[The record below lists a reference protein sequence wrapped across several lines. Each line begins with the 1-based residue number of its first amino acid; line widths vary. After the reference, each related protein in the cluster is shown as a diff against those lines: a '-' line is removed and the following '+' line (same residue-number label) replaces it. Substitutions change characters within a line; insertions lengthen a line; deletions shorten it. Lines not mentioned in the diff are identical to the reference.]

1 VVDTRAPH
9 ALGAAATPTEIDAT
23 ASDITKADWQS
34 LQSIVR
40 TGEADLENQL
50 NRYRTGDRWKARL
63 YVGSLRRILTTES
76 NQPPAGD
83 TRHQLQTV
91 LNAYDQASTDSAYRS
106 VTRLSGFRAVHGALR
121 ELLLSPLERQR
132 ARLAAAAFELDE
144 ALAKMRNGATWVTY
158 LRLPESVFAPD
169 AAATNDQPNGLTDAL
184 KRFQSVSV
192 DHRYSVIAAR
202 PEFQATHRH
211 LENYVAL
218 LTQQSLPPVEELP
231 PPPADELPPLPS
243 LN

>member
-1 VVDTRAPH
+1 VDWR
-9 ALGAAATPTEIDAT
+9 
-23 ASDITKADWQS
+23 S

-40 TGEADLENQL
+40 AGEADLENQL

-63 YVGSLRRILTTES
+63 YVGSLRQILTTER
-76 NQPPAGD
+76 NRPPVGD

-91 LNAYDQASTDSAYRS
+91 LNAYDQASVNPAYRP
-106 VTRLSGFRAVHGALR
+106 VTRLSGFSAVHGALR

-144 ALAKMRNGATWVTY
+144 ALARMRNGATWVRY

-169 AAATNDQPNGLTDAL
+169 AATDGQPNGLVDVL

-192 DHRYSVIAAR
+192 DHRYGVIAAR

-211 LENYVAL
+211 LADYVAL
-218 LTQQSLPPVEELP
+218 LKQQSLPPVEELP